1 MLKILDLVLFLAVN
15 VQEVALLRDGC
26 KQPCCALASS
36 LRIAAAKA
44 SVLKEA
50 A

>member
-26 KQPCCALASS
+26 KQPCALASS